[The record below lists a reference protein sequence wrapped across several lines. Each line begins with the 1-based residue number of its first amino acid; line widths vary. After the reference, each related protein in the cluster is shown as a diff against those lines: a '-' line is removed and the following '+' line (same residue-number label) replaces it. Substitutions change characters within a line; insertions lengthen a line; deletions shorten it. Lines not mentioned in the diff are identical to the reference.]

1 MKLRLQKSITLHNKI
16 WYLNPLGKWNAK
28 ARTIERLWNECMPAI
43 LFGFL
48 ISSSISEKN
57 HLTQFH
63 TSTSRTVTMP
73 ACVRTYPIY
82 IESTAIT
89 SFQRRFNE
97 KLSIGCCRRCFLVLY
112 PLSVLLHLIIQSL
125 YSFSTSPKAKDAY
138 KVHTHIRTL
147 SVWLLWP
154 LKSYQPPHTQKW
166 KYRFH

>member
-1 MKLRLQKSITLHNKI
+1 MECESTNDWTIVNWMYARNSLRFPRL
-16 WYLNPLGKWNAK
+16 
-28 ARTIERLWNECMPAI
+28 IEQQQ
-43 LFGFL
+43 
-48 ISSSISEKN
+48 KN

-73 ACVRTYPIY
+73 ACVRTFTIH

-112 PLSVLLHLIIQSL
+112 PLSVLSHLIIQSL

>member
-1 MKLRLQKSITLHNKI
+1 
-16 WYLNPLGKWNAK
+16 
-28 ARTIERLWNECMPAI
+28 MPAI

-63 TSTSRTVTMP
+63 TSTSRSVTMP
-73 ACVRTYPIY
+73 ACVRTFTIH

-112 PLSVLLHLIIQSL
+112 PLCVIALNNSVPLFIFHFSKSQRCVQSTHTHSHSLSVIALAAEIVSTATHTKMKISLSLIRCGFFTL
-125 YSFSTSPKAKDAY
+125 DSFSFKHRIGVDFRIY
-138 KVHTHIRTL
+138 L
-147 SVWLLWP
+147 
-154 LKSYQPPHTQKW
+154 
-166 KYRFH
+166 